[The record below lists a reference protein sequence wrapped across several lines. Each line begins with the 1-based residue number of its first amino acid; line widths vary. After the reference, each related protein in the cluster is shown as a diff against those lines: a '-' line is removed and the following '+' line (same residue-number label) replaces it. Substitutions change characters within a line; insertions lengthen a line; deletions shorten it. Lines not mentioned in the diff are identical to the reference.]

1 MKIVNRKFHRDYE
14 ELEKFEAGISLTG
27 GEVKSIREEKLK
39 IDDAFVKIMG
49 SEVFLINA
57 NIPAYSFAA
66 QKGYDPRRTRKL
78 LLHRK
83 EILRLQTKLGQ
94 GGRLTIAPLSCYNRG
109 RHIKLE
115 IALARP
121 RKDIEKRKLEKKRD
135 VERGQK
141 REMKEY
147 MKV

>member
-14 ELEKFEAGISLTG
+14 ELEKFEAGIVLTG
-27 GEVKSIREEKLK
+27 GEVKSIRDGHMQLEA
-39 IDDAFVKIMG
+39 AFVKLMG
-49 SEVFLINA
+49 SEMYLINA
-57 NIPAYSFAA
+57 NIPAYAFANS
-66 QKGYDPRRTRKL
+66 KDYDPKRTRKL

-83 EILRLQTKLGQ
+83 EILKIEIKLNQ
-94 GGRLTIAPLSCYNRG
+94 GGRLTMAPISCYNRG

-135 VERGQK
+135 IETNQK
-141 REMKEY
+141 REIKEY
-147 MKV
+147 MKI

>member
-14 ELEKFEAGISLTG
+14 EIERFEAGISLTG

-39 IDDAFVKIMG
+39 LEDAFVKIMHD
-49 SEVFLINA
+49 EVFLINA
-57 NIPAYSFAA
+57 NIAPYSFAVE
-66 QKGYDPRRTRKL
+66 KGYDAKRTRKL

-121 RKDIEKRKLEKKRD
+121 RKDLEKRKLEKRRD
-135 VERGQK
+135 VERQQK
-141 REMKEY
+141 REMKEFT
-147 MKV
+147 KV

>member
-1 MKIVNRKFHRDYE
+1 MHD
-14 ELEKFEAGISLTG
+14 
-27 GEVKSIREEKLK
+27 
-39 IDDAFVKIMG
+39 
-49 SEVFLINA
+49 EVFLINA
-57 NIPAYSFAA
+57 NIAPYSFAVE
-66 QKGYDPRRTRKL
+66 KGYDAKRTRKL

-121 RKDIEKRKLEKKRD
+121 RKDLEKRKLEKRRD
-135 VERGQK
+135 VERQQK
-141 REMKEY
+141 REMKEFT
-147 MKV
+147 KV

>member
-14 ELEKFEAGISLTG
+14 ALEMYEVGIVLTG
-27 GEVKSIREEKLK
+27 AEVKSIREEKMKLE
-39 IDDAFVKIMG
+39 DAFVKIMG
-49 SEVFLINA
+49 DEVYLINA
-57 NIPAYSFAA
+57 NIAPYSFAVE
-66 QKGYDPRRTRKL
+66 KGYDARRRRKL

-94 GGRLTIAPLSCYNRG
+94 GGRLTIAPLACYNKG

-115 IALARP
+115 IALSRP
-121 RKDIEKRKLEKKRD
+121 RKDIEKRKQEKKRD
-135 VERGQK
+135 VERSQK

-147 MKV
+147 TKV